1 MADFT
6 ETVSEGF
13 MMDPTNATGGLDM
26 NETESQ
32 DSTVFATDF
41 TEYYLPQI
49 AALSSMLCSGLI
61 IAEVREDG
69 RQGAAQSTTF
79 IAVGAVSQIL
89 LSMSA
94 GDMLF
99 SLGWFL
105 ASWAH
110 FGGSCIFQGLIIQ
123 LGYMAS
129 LLFSSSL
136 AVVYLL
142 MIECNWDQ
150 GRIQARIPYMMLILW
165 SICLASALVPLAL
178 HRYRYQPV
186 GPVCWIGSPNPKDAT
201 FIVAALQLIPVWS
214 CIFLDSVIM
223 FLIFRKARLLEAQ
236 VDNVDQ
242 YQESLDSHTN
252 TEKDDSAMT
261 VNRIDT
267 PSRPNSNAECLR
279 GSERLRESE
288 SNHEVLS
295 HGKNTPCDPHR
306 GSEGYWDNLSRHE
319 VLCFVEFI
327 RREAVPTVFP
337 YQAEAGGDGTNVCK
351 SMLLSSILSIISN
364 TSRAHDPREDQLDPV
379 EDSMIQQE
387 EQVTVQSE
395 EQQPETT
402 ITTELQQEGS
412 LTCNQNDNTIH
423 HIEPSTII
431 DSAPTAECSA
441 DSTPNSNRPRSH
453 KRSQIIA
460 QQGMWYI
467 AGFLMT
473 YGFATISILV
483 FVISGEWNPPLDRT
497 SYFFLASQAV
507 FNFLVFSHGRR
518 QMKTWVGATLKSWIW
533 NGAAYCHR
541 CWCLCPTPAKVPIS
555 ELEEASIEELER
567 PVWEASEISV

>member
-186 GPVCWIGSPNPKDAT
+186 GPVCWIRSPNPKDAT
-201 FIVAALQLIPVWS
+201 FIVASLQLIPVWS

-242 YQESLDSHTN
+242 YQESLDSHTRT
-252 TEKDDSAMT
+252 TEDDSVQIDLLSLPD
-261 VNRIDT
+261 VNA
-267 PSRPNSNAECLR
+267 SLLR
-279 GSERLRESE
+279 GSEGLGDRES
-288 SNHEVLS
+288 HHGVLS
-295 HGKNTPCDPHR
+295 
-306 GSEGYWDNLSRHE
+306 
-319 VLCFVEFI
+319 FVEFMLF
-327 RREAVPTVFP
+327 EPVPMVFP
-337 YQAEAGGDGTNVCK
+337 YQDEAGGYGMNIDG
-351 SMLLSSILSIISN
+351 SMLISSAVSN
-364 TSRAHDPREDQLDPV
+364 TSRAHDPREDQVDPV
-379 EDSMIQQE
+379 EDYMIQQE
-387 EQVTVQSE
+387 EQVTGQPE
-395 EQQPETT
+395 EQQPEVT

-412 LTCNQNDNTIH
+412 FTSNQNDNTIH

-431 DSAPTAECSA
+431 DSASTAESSA
-441 DSTPNSNRPRSH
+441 DSTPSTPRSH

-483 FVISGEWNPPLDRT
+483 FGISEEWNGPLDRT

-541 CWCLCPTPAKVPIS
+541 CWCLCPTPARPRLVP
-555 ELEEASIEELER
+555 L
-567 PVWEASEISV
+567 